1 MFDSLFFVATIQ
13 LTFLVDKLGRTL
25 KGFFLVKYS
34 ASLPLSEA
42 ISVDASSVSSS
53 VSPLTSRSSLVIA
66 STKVCL
72 LEDGTSPY
80 TTLVAC
86 VESTPVE
93 VVAITAC
100 RVEVEAPSLMDIVV
114 QQSQTYR
121 VGPTVMLGPTNAHSK
136 RTRWL
141 FGPVEHYVAKI
152 VARAIIDTKT

>member
-114 QQSQTYR
+114 TAISNVPSR
-121 VGPTVMLGPTNAHSK
+121 SNCNVGAHERPFKKNSMVV
-136 RTRWL
+136 RSR
-141 FGPVEHYVAKI
+141 
-152 VARAIIDTKT
+152 